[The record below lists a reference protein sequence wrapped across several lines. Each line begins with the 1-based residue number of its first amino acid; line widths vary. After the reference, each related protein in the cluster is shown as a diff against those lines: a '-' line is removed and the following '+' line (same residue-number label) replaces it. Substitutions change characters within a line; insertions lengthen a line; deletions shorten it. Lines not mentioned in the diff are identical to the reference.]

1 MVLSSIR
8 EVLVVYEM
16 FQGRKV
22 LQFYENSKSLTRD
35 IHTYKN
41 KKCLCGT
48 QPCNMKASHIAFGEY
63 ATMKLSYMVVKS

>member
-8 EVLVVYEM
+8 EVLVVYAKCFKGEK
-16 FQGRKV
+16 FYGFVKTVKV
-22 LQFYENSKSLTRD
+22 LTRD

-48 QPCNMKASHIAFGEY
+48 QPCNMKVSHIAFGE
-63 ATMKLSYMVVKS
+63 